1 MKKTMIVVTASTVLL
16 VVFFAA
22 ARFYQAQQDQ
32 QVDSLAQ
39 QNMALLVR
47 EHSPRKGDPQAK
59 VTLVEFFDPA
69 CETCKVFHPFVMR
82 LMDENPGKIQVI
94 MRYAPFHRGSD
105 SVVALLEA
113 ARLQDKFWPTLEAA
127 FAAQEIWASHTDPQ
141 PQKLWMQL
149 GDVGLDFTRAQQD
162 MQSEQT
168 ISNINQDIAD
178 LTSLGINKTPSF
190 FVNGKP
196 LVDFGFGQ
204 LRYLVESEIREVY

>member
-1 MKKTMIVVTASTVLL
+1 
-16 VVFFAA
+16 
-22 ARFYQAQQDQ
+22 
-32 QVDSLAQ
+32 
-39 QNMALLVR
+39 
-47 EHSPRKGDPQAK
+47 
-59 VTLVEFFDPA
+59 
-69 CETCKVFHPFVMR
+69 
-82 LMDENPGKIQVI
+82 
-94 MRYAPFHRGSD
+94 
-105 SVVALLEA
+105 
-113 ARLQDKFWPTLEAA
+113 
-127 FAAQEIWASHTDPQ
+127 
-141 PQKLWMQL
+141 MQL